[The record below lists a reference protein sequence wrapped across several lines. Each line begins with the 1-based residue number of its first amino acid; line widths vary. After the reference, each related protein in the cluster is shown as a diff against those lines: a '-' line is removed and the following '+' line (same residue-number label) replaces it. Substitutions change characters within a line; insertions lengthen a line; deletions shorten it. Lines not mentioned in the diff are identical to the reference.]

1 MEDNKKEVNLLDI
14 QIITTIIY
22 LGSLILSIY
31 ITYNDKLVLTN
42 QKTIFTEKQAATYS
56 IFNRSLVVVLTF
68 IYLYISYQ
76 NNNIAK
82 ENGRNVSAT
91 RLQLTASQLS
101 FISTIIVLYVVIT
114 TSGQQYSIISGSGN
128 PNL

>member
-1 MEDNKKEVNLLDI
+1 MENNKEVNLLDI

-22 LGSLILSIY
+22 IGSLVLSIY
-31 ITYNDKLVLTN
+31 ITYNDKLVLTKKKN
-42 QKTIFTEKQAATYS
+42 IFTEKQAATYS
-56 IFNRSLVVVLTF
+56 IFNRSLVVVLTL

-82 ENGRNVSAT
+82 ERGRNISAT
-91 RLQLTASQLS
+91 KLQLTASQLS

>member
-1 MEDNKKEVNLLDI
+1 MENNKEVNLLDI

-22 LGSLILSIY
+22 IGSLVLSIY
-31 ITYNDKLVLTN
+31 ITYNDKLVLTKK
-42 QKTIFTEKQAATYS
+42 KTIFTEKQAATYS
-56 IFNRSLVVVLTF
+56 IFNRSLVVVLTL

-82 ENGRNVSAT
+82 ERGRNISAT
-91 RLQLTASQLS
+91 KLQLTASQLS

>member
-14 QIITTIIY
+14 QFITTIIY

>member
-1 MEDNKKEVNLLDI
+1 MENNKEVNLLDI

-22 LGSLILSIY
+22 IGSLVLSIY

-42 QKTIFTEKQAATYS
+42 KKTIFTEKQAATYS
-56 IFNRSLVVVLTF
+56 IFNRSLVVVLTL

-82 ENGRNVSAT
+82 ERGRNISAT
-91 RLQLTASQLS
+91 KLQLTASQLS

>member
-101 FISTIIVLYVVIT
+101 FISTIIVLYVVIA